1 MSDDIQEATKAL
13 SAIRNTTTPVF
24 NPQKEVETS
33 LVQLLQHKI
42 QKIEDDD
49 TYESELKA
57 AMLARLPEASFS
69 EIMEALRNQQMSSN
83 TGMEKIL
90 APFIPKMGERVPLL
104 DDNKN
109 RDTDNEELFNTANKE
124 TLQALNELTRAI
136 NLSKEAEKLKSL
148 DSVNIKTIIGITE
161 SDE

>member
-1 MSDDIQEATKAL
+1 MSDIEEMTKAL
-13 SAIRNTTTPVF
+13 TASKNVSIAPF
-24 NPQKEVETS
+24 NPQKEVENS
-33 LVQLLQHKI
+33 LVHLLQHKI

-57 AMLARLPEASFS
+57 AMIARLPEASFS
-69 EIMEALRNQQMSSN
+69 EIMEALKNQQMSSN

-104 DDNKN
+104 DDNKTN
-109 RDTDNEELFNTANKE
+109 RESDNEELFNTANKE

-136 NLSKEAEKLKSL
+136 TLTKEITQKDL
-148 DSVNIKTIIGITE
+148 DAGNIKNLIGITE
-161 SDE
+161 SDK